1 MTMFSSQWFGGSSS
15 IEGSNTDNTR
25 SSTDATTFTFSDQD
39 IGGAATNRVIA
50 VAVGMGANTA
60 LRDIDSVTVGGTNL
74 SKQVGSEVINAGVEN
89 FRAEIWSAVIAS
101 GTEADIV
108 VTLSGAVG
116 SNRGVGISV
125 HRLIGNV
132 SATPDVTETASDDDG
147 TTDPLTVSVNTEIN
161 GYVICCGVSF
171 KTSPNTA
178 TWSGATEVTD
188 AMTGNIAQTAANYS
202 ATSDETP
209 RTITVTFTSGGSACA
224 AASASWFPS

>member
-89 FRAEIWSAVIAS
+89 FRIQDLRACAITNFFLPPYNFNIPMVAKIS
-101 GTEADIV
+101 GHKSYKELYRYERMKPADIV
-108 VTLSGAVG
+108 DQFIKL
-116 SNRGVGISV
+116 
-125 HRLIGNV
+125 
-132 SATPDVTETASDDDG
+132 
-147 TTDPLTVSVNTEIN
+147 
-161 GYVICCGVSF
+161 
-171 KTSPNTA
+171 KK
-178 TWSGATEVTD
+178 
-188 AMTGNIAQTAANYS
+188 
-202 ATSDETP
+202 
-209 RTITVTFTSGGSACA
+209 
-224 AASASWFPS
+224 